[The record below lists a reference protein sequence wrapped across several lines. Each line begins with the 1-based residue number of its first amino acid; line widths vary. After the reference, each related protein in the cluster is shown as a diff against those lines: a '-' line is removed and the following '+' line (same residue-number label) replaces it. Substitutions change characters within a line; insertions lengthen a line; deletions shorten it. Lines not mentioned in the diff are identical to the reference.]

1 MRAPLLVRTSSFYFP
16 IARALRHTSALLRY
30 NARSLC
36 HRYDRAQFTIH
47 FLKEIKKLFLKH
59 CWVAR
64 ASPHFSRVLKNSC
77 VLLLLNNTLGV
88 FFISLLNFALARR
101 IEAEN
106 RKKKKKLAPELTVRT
121 WNSWATD
128 VGYLLI
134 IYPKLTRP
142 QRETQIPKS

>member
-106 RKKKKKLAPELTVRT
+106 RKKKK
-121 WNSWATD
+121 NS
-128 VGYLLI
+128 LLNLQYERGTREQQMWV
-134 IYPKLTRP
+134 IYSLYN
-142 QRETQIPKS
+142 QN